1 MCSRPGWTA
10 KITQRKPQNKLTKAQ
25 AEHTQ
30 SGREWDWN
38 SVTHLHFLTPL
49 CLVSLFNTHTQQSV
63 HTEWRR
69 TTIAI
74 REDSSTS
81 KISPTLPYSFRL
93 CLPPSTHF
101 SLFPPL
107 NHSSGAVW
115 AVSMATRR
123 VPWSLEWE
131 SATPLVLPKKKKKKI
146 FTQTVD
152 LNLCWCARYYCVLS
166 VCVFFY
172 FSQMIW
178 VATNPPTTTNFSLY
192 VPQSLSLK
200 ETQKWIPLLLPQI
213 LITIKYPRFS
223 I

>member
-131 SATPLVLPKKKKKKI
+131 SATPLVLPKKKKKKSSLKLWTWI
-146 FTQTVD
+146 SAGVHVITV
-152 LNLCWCARYYCVLS
+152 CYQS
-166 VCVFFY
+166 VCFFI
-172 FSQMIW
+172 FPKW
-178 VATNPPTTTNFSLY
+178 FEWPRTPPTTTNFSLY